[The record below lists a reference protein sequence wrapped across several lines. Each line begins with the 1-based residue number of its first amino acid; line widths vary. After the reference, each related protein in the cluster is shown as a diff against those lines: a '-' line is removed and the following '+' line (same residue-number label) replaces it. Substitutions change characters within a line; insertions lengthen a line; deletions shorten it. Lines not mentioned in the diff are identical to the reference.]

1 LLPRAQLL
9 LRVPVPEWLPAAPSG
24 EFVVEFK
31 WLLRKAC
38 LALGAAALV
47 CAACTFRNV
56 EKENLRYDCH
66 MSATRCMIYRTHL
79 LVPHVCFAADSSTQ
93 FGNHLSQEH
102 HPSLKP

>member
-1 LLPRAQLL
+1 M
-9 LRVPVPEWLPAAPSG
+9 PVPEWLPAAPSG

-66 MSATRCMIYRTHL
+66 KLHDLRWSLMSAL
-79 LVPHVCFAADSSTQ
+79 LQTVAHIPAIFAWSTIRA
-93 FGNHLSQEH
+93 
-102 HPSLKP
+102 